1 VNKDIHIYLFPNYR
15 LILVLFSI
23 LFTYT
28 GNKMANIGSM
38 VLQMLKNEIS
48 EVDYTRYIKQIHYN
62 EEESKSNHVVYNAP
76 NPLIANWV
84 RTKYSDKISHLF
96 EIKTGVKPTVIISI
110 KTNSTPSSSQTAPIV
125 PVNSDKIPQTL
136 LNPSYTFDNFVVGG
150 SNNFAYVAAKNVS
163 EKPGI
168 VYNPLFIYGG
178 VGLGKTHLMQAVG
191 NVMLAQ
197 GKTVIYTS
205 VEQFLNDFMRHLT
218 NKTMDRFKDKYR
230 KCDVLLIDDIQFLSN
245 KNQIQ
250 EEFFHTFDA
259 LRNENKQ
266 IIITSDKHPKKI
278 AGLEERLKS
287 RFEWGL
293 VADIQPPELETKIEI
308 IKKKCEINRV
318 KLDKE
323 VINYIATIIENNTR
337 EIEGILSKLN
347 AYSQLMGVDINIE
360 FTRNVLKEQMA
371 EKRLN
376 ITIDTIVEI
385 VSKELNV
392 KSTEIRSKSRNSGIV
407 YARRIAIYLSRN
419 LTPNSMP
426 QLAHYFGMK
435 DHTAVSHTMKKIQEI
450 MKNDEDFK
458 IKVEELSN
466 KISSLTSE

>member
-1 VNKDIHIYLFPNYR
+1 
-15 LILVLFSI
+15 
-23 LFTYT
+23 
-28 GNKMANIGSM
+28 M

-48 EVDYTRYIKQIHYN
+48 EVDYKRYIKQLQYD
-62 EEESKSNHVVYNAP
+62 EEESKSNLAIFYAP
-76 NPLIANWV
+76 NPLVANWIQ
-84 RTKYSDKISHLF
+84 TKYSNKISHLF
-96 EIKTGVKPTVIISI
+96 EIKTGVKPAVTVCVKKGNISSNMPTI
-110 KTNSTPSSSQTAPIV
+110 PVATPVQGEKLPH
-125 PVNSDKIPQTL
+125 TL
-136 LNPSYTFDNFVVGG
+136 LNPSYTFQNFVVGG
-150 SNNFAYVAAKNVS
+150 SNNFAYVASKSVS

-191 NVMLAQ
+191 NVMAAQ
-197 GKTVIYTS
+197 GKVVIYTS
-205 VEQFLNDFMRHLT
+205 VEQFLNDFSRHLS
-218 NKTMDRFKDKYR
+218 NRTMDRFKDKYR
-230 KCDVLLIDDIQFLSN
+230 KCDLLLIDDIQFLSG

-250 EEFFHTFDA
+250 EEFFHTFEA

-278 AGLEERLKS
+278 GGLEERLKS

-323 VINYIATIIENNTR
+323 VINYVATIIENNTR

-347 AYSQLMGVDINIE
+347 AYSQLMGVDINIQ
-360 FTRNVLKEQMA
+360 FARNVLKEQIA
-371 EKRLN
+371 EKRSN
-376 ITIDTIVEI
+376 ITIDTIMEI

-392 KSTEIRSKSRNSGIV
+392 KSSEIRSKSRNSNIV

-426 QLAHYFGMK
+426 QLAQYFGMK
-435 DHTAVSHTMKKIQEI
+435 DHTAVSHTMKKIQEL

-458 IKVEELSN
+458 IKVDELSN
-466 KISSLTSE
+466 KVSTLTTD

>member
-1 VNKDIHIYLFPNYR
+1 
-15 LILVLFSI
+15 
-23 LFTYT
+23 
-28 GNKMANIGSM
+28 M

-48 EVDYTRYIKQIHYN
+48 EVDYKRYIKQLQYN
-62 EEESKSNHVVYNAP
+62 EEESKSNLVIFYAP
-76 NPLIANWV
+76 NPLIANWIQ
-84 RTKYSDKISHLF
+84 TKYSHKISHLF
-96 EIKTGVKPTVIISI
+96 EIKTGVKPTVTIGV
-110 KTNSTPSSSQTAPIV
+110 KTGNTSTTAPATTPLA
-125 PVNSDKIPQTL
+125 PVIGEKLPHTL
-136 LNPSYTFDNFVVGG
+136 LNPSYTFQNFVVGG
-150 SNNFAYVAAKNVS
+150 SNNFAYVASKSVS

-191 NVMLAQ
+191 NVMAAQ
-197 GKTVIYTS
+197 GKVVIYTS
-205 VEQFLNDFMRHLT
+205 VEQFLNDFSRHLS
-218 NKTMDRFKDKYR
+218 NRTMDRFKDKYR
-230 KCDVLLIDDIQFLSN
+230 KCDLLLIDDIQFLSG

-250 EEFFHTFDA
+250 EEFFHTFEA

-278 AGLEERLKS
+278 GGLEERLKS

-323 VINYIATIIENNTR
+323 VINYVATIIENNTR

-347 AYSQLMGVDINIE
+347 AYSQLMGVDINIQ
-360 FTRNVLKEQMA
+360 FARNVLKEQIA
-371 EKRLN
+371 EKRSN
-376 ITIDTIVEI
+376 ITIDTIMEI

-392 KSTEIRSKSRNSGIV
+392 KPSEIRSKSRNSNIV

-426 QLAHYFGMK
+426 QLAQYFGMK
-435 DHTAVSHTMKKIQEI
+435 DHTAVSHTMKKIQEL

-458 IKVEELSN
+458 IKVDELSN
-466 KISSLTSE
+466 KVSTLTTD

>member
-1 VNKDIHIYLFPNYR
+1 
-15 LILVLFSI
+15 
-23 LFTYT
+23 
-28 GNKMANIGSM
+28 M
-38 VLQMLKNEIS
+38 VIQMLKNEIN
-48 EVDYTRYIKQIHYN
+48 EIDYTRYIKQLSYN
-62 EEESKSNHVVYNAP
+62 EEESKSNLAVYNAP
-76 NPLIANWV
+76 NLLIANWI
-84 RTKYSDKISHLF
+84 RTKYADKISHLF
-96 EIKTGVKPTVIISI
+96 EIKTGVKPSVSI
-110 KTNSTPSSSQTAPIV
+110 LVKSQSATSIQQSTPTIQIH
-125 PVNSDKIPQTL
+125 SDKPPIAL

-150 SNNFAYVAAKNVS
+150 SNNFAYVAAKSVS

-205 VEQFLNDFMRHLT
+205 VEQFLNDFSRHLS
-218 NKTMDRFKDKYR
+218 NRTMDRFKDKYR
-230 KCDVLLIDDIQFLSN
+230 KCDLLLIDDIQFLSN

-250 EEFFHTFDA
+250 EEFFHTFEA

-323 VINYIATIIENNTR
+323 VINYVATIIENNTR

-347 AYSQLMGVDINIE
+347 AYSQLMGVDVNIE
-360 FTRNVLKEQMA
+360 FARNVLKEQMA
-371 EKRLN
+371 EKRNN
-376 ITIDTIVEI
+376 ITTDLIMEI

-392 KSTEIRSKSRNSGIV
+392 KTSEMRSKSRNSNIV

-426 QLAHYFGMK
+426 QLAQYFGMK
-435 DHTAVSHTMKKIQEI
+435 DHTAVSHTMKKINELI
-450 MKNDEDFK
+450 KNDEDFK
-458 IKVEELSN
+458 VKIDELSN
-466 KISSLTSE
+466 KISTMTSE

>member
-1 VNKDIHIYLFPNYR
+1 MN
-15 LILVLFSI
+15 
-23 LFTYT
+23 
-28 GNKMANIGSM
+28 NIGKM
-38 VLQMLKNEIS
+38 VIQMLKNEIN
-48 EVDYTRYIKQIHYN
+48 EIDYTRYIKQLTYN
-62 EEESKSNHVVYNAP
+62 DEESKSNLAVYNAP
-76 NPLIANWV
+76 NLLIANWI
-84 RTKYSDKISHLF
+84 RTKYADKISHLF
-96 EIKTGVKPTVIISI
+96 EIKTGVKPIVSI
-110 KTNSTPSSSQTAPIV
+110 LVKSQNAESIQHSSPAIQTH
-125 PVNSDKIPQTL
+125 SDKTPVAL
-136 LNPSYTFDNFVVGG
+136 LNPSYTFGNFVVGG
-150 SNNFAYVAAKNVS
+150 SNNFAYVAAKSVS

-205 VEQFLNDFMRHLT
+205 VEQFLNDFSRHLS
-218 NKTMDRFKDKYR
+218 NRTMDRFKDKYR
-230 KCDVLLIDDIQFLSN
+230 KCDLLLIDDIQFLSN

-250 EEFFHTFDA
+250 EEFFHTFEA

-323 VINYIATIIENNTR
+323 VINYVATIIENNTR

-347 AYSQLMGVDINIE
+347 AYSQLMGVDVNIE
-360 FTRNVLKEQMA
+360 FARNVLKEQMA
-371 EKRLN
+371 EKRNN
-376 ITIDTIVEI
+376 ITTDLIMEI

-392 KSTEIRSKSRNSGIV
+392 KESEIRSKSRNSNIV
-407 YARRIAIYLSRN
+407 YARRVAIYLARN

-426 QLAHYFGMK
+426 QLAQYFGMK
-435 DHTAVSHTMKKIQEI
+435 DHTAVSHTMKKINELI
-450 MKNDEDFK
+450 KNDEDFK
-458 IKVEELSN
+458 VKIDELSN
-466 KISSLTSE
+466 KISTITAE

>member
-1 VNKDIHIYLFPNYR
+1 
-15 LILVLFSI
+15 
-23 LFTYT
+23 
-28 GNKMANIGSM
+28 MANIGTL
-38 VLQMLKNEIS
+38 VLGMLKNEIT
-48 EVDYTRYIKQIHYN
+48 EVDYTRYIKQLRYDD
-62 EEESKSNHVVYNAP
+62 EASKSNLAVFHAP
-76 NPLIANWV
+76 NLLIANWI
-84 RTKYSDKISHLF
+84 RTKYADKISHLF
-96 EIKTGVKPTVIISI
+96 EIKTGVKPAVSI
-110 KTNSTPSSSQTAPIV
+110 LVKSVAATSTPVLTPVPTPTEKAP
-125 PVNSDKIPQTL
+125 QAL
-136 LNPSYTFDNFVVGG
+136 LNPSYTFENFVVGG

-191 NVMLAQ
+191 NVMLSQ

-230 KCDVLLIDDIQFLSN
+230 KCDLLLIDDIQFLSN

-318 KLDKE
+318 KLDRD
-323 VINYIATIIENNTR
+323 VINYVATIIENNTR

-360 FTRNVLKEQMA
+360 FAKTVLREQMA
-371 EKRLN
+371 EKRSN
-376 ITIDTIVEI
+376 ITIDIIMETIA
-385 VSKELNV
+385 KELNI
-392 KSTEIRSKSRNSGIV
+392 KTSEIRSKSRNSNIV
-407 YARRIAIYLSRN
+407 YARRIAIYLSRH

-426 QLAHYFGMK
+426 QLAHYFGLK
-435 DHTAVSHTMKKIQEI
+435 DHTAVSHTMKKITEL

-458 IKVEELSN
+458 IKIDELAH
-466 KISSLTSE
+466 KISTMTAE

>member
-1 VNKDIHIYLFPNYR
+1 
-15 LILVLFSI
+15 
-23 LFTYT
+23 
-28 GNKMANIGSM
+28 M
-38 VLQMLKNEIS
+38 VIQMLKNEIN
-48 EVDYTRYIKQIHYN
+48 EIDYTRYIKQLSYN
-62 EEESKSNHVVYNAP
+62 EEESKSNLAVYNAP
-76 NPLIANWV
+76 NLLIANWIQ
-84 RTKYSDKISHLF
+84 TKYADKISHLF
-96 EIKTGVKPTVIISI
+96 EIKTGVKPTVSI
-110 KTNSTPSSSQTAPIV
+110 LVKSQRALSVQPSTTSIPTH
-125 PVNSDKIPQTL
+125 SDKTPVAL
-136 LNPSYTFDNFVVGG
+136 LNPSYTFQNFVVGG
-150 SNNFAYVAAKNVS
+150 SNNFAYVAAKSVS

-205 VEQFLNDFMRHLT
+205 VEQFLNDFSRHLS
-218 NKTMDRFKDKYR
+218 NRTMDRFKDKYR
-230 KCDVLLIDDIQFLSN
+230 KCDLLLIDDIQFLSN

-250 EEFFHTFDA
+250 EEFFHTFEA

-323 VINYIATIIENNTR
+323 VINYVATIIENNTR

-347 AYSQLMGVDINIE
+347 AYSQLMGVDVNIE
-360 FTRNVLKEQMA
+360 FARNVLKEQMA
-371 EKRLN
+371 EKRNN
-376 ITIDTIVEI
+376 ITTDLIMEI

-392 KSTEIRSKSRNSGIV
+392 KESEIRSKSRNSNIV
-407 YARRIAIYLSRN
+407 YARRVAIYLSRN

-426 QLAHYFGMK
+426 QLAQYFGMK
-435 DHTAVSHTMKKIQEI
+435 DHTAVSHTMKKINELI
-450 MKNDEDFK
+450 KNDEDFK
-458 IKVEELSN
+458 VKIDELSN
-466 KISSLTSE
+466 KISTMTSE

>member
-1 VNKDIHIYLFPNYR
+1 MN
-15 LILVLFSI
+15 
-23 LFTYT
+23 
-28 GNKMANIGSM
+28 NIGSM
-38 VLQMLKNEIS
+38 VIQMLKNEIN
-48 EVDYTRYIKQIHYN
+48 EIDYTRYIKQLSFN
-62 EEESKSNHVVYNAP
+62 EEESKSNLAVFNAP
-76 NPLIANWV
+76 NLLIANWI
-84 RTKYSDKISHLF
+84 RTKYADKISHLF
-96 EIKTGVKPTVIISI
+96 EIKTGVKPSVSI
-110 KTNSTPSSSQTAPIV
+110 LVKSQNTASTQHSSPAIQTH
-125 PVNSDKIPQTL
+125 SDKTPVAL
-136 LNPSYTFDNFVVGG
+136 LNPSYTFQNFVVGG
-150 SNNFAYVAAKNVS
+150 SNNFAYVAAKSVS

-205 VEQFLNDFMRHLT
+205 VEQFLNDFSRHLS
-218 NKTMDRFKDKYR
+218 NRTMDRFKDKYR
-230 KCDVLLIDDIQFLSN
+230 KCDLLLIDDIQFLSN

-250 EEFFHTFDA
+250 EEFFHTFEA

-323 VINYIATIIENNTR
+323 VINYVATIIENNTR

-347 AYSQLMGVDINIE
+347 AYSQLMGVDVNIE
-360 FTRNVLKEQMA
+360 FARNVLKEQMA
-371 EKRLN
+371 EKRNN
-376 ITIDTIVEI
+376 ITTDLIMEI

-392 KSTEIRSKSRNSGIV
+392 KTSEIRSKSRNSNIV

-426 QLAHYFGMK
+426 QLAQYFGMK
-435 DHTAVSHTMKKIQEI
+435 DHTAVSHTMKKINELL
-450 MKNDEDFK
+450 KNDEDFK
-458 IKVEELSN
+458 VKIDELSN
-466 KISSLTSE
+466 KISTMTSE